1 MKNRNYIYVAVLA
14 SLAVVINIIE
24 NLFIPPVGFGIRF
37 GLANIISLVSLKLF
51 SIKEMLMVIFVRL
64 TVGNLLK
71 GTIFGVS
78 FWIPASGLFLSSVA
92 IIVMDKLDCSIRFTS
107 MMSAIFHSIGQ
118 LLAVVYLYRQVRIA
132 ALLPML
138 IIVSLVAGTITGY
151 ISELVIRR
159 FRH

>member
-51 SIKEMLMVIFVRL
+51 SIKEMLMVAFVRL

-107 MMSAIFHSIGQ
+107 MMSAILHSIGQ